1 MSNTNNNSQGGACV
15 TKTTTIN
22 VKTVI
27 VGRLPTTD
35 EVRTVIVGRLP
46 TTTINKKPVILRPN
60 ARTVLNLK
68 SKGFAEKLLCD
79 GITLNPGDACAY
91 SCAYCYVGA
100 QMIKV
105 DRPHLD
111 SLNAER
117 RARGKSE
124 LGFEDVVIRRPDP
137 VGLLRKQLFSKNG
150 QPKFPDPEDN
160 RVVYGSTL
168 VDVAATM
175 ELLRETAALCNM
187 ILDSTAWQIRLL
199 SKSNL
204 LHRLFKDDLIPE
216 RHRHRMI
223 LGFSTG
229 TLDDNVAGAIEAGTA
244 KVSKRLE
251 SLHWLQDNGYRTF
264 AMICPSLPQP
274 DGDYERFSR
283 AICEAVRIDRC
294 EHVWA
299 EVINLRGKSLV
310 RTLAGL
316 HQAGLQ
322 REAEALCAVMG
333 PGNKFQWEQYARD
346 TFLAHTRHIPA
357 EKLRFLQYI
366 DGATAD
372 WWSQHQED
380 GAVLLGKAA
389 ENRNLTA
396 VAG

>member
-1 MSNTNNNSQGGACV
+1 MKTNESIPARDDSSRHPHGWEEESRGACV
-15 TKTTTIN
+15 T
-22 VKTVI
+22 
-27 VGRLPTTD
+27 
-35 EVRTVIVGRLP
+35 E
-46 TTTINKKPVILRPN
+46 TTTINKKPVIYRPN

-68 SKGFAEKLLCD
+68 SKGFAEKHLCD
-79 GITLNPGDACAY
+79 GITLNPGDACAF
-91 SCAYCYVGA
+91 SCGFCYVGA

-111 SLNAER
+111 ALNAER
-117 RARGKSE
+117 RARGESE
-124 LGFEDVVIRRPDP
+124 LGFEDVVIRRPDS
-137 VGLLRKQLFSKNG
+137 VGLLRKQLFRKNG
-150 QPKFPDPEDN
+150 QPKFPDPDDN

-175 ELLRETAALCNM
+175 ELLRETAELCNL
-187 ILDSTAWQIRLL
+187 ILDATAWQIRLL

-204 LHRLFKDDLIPE
+204 LARLFMDDLIPE

-264 AMICPSLPQP
+264 AMLCPSLPQP

-283 AICEAVRIDRC
+283 EICEAVRIDRC

-316 HQAGLQ
+316 HQTGLQ
-322 REAEALCAVMG
+322 REAEALSAVMG
-333 PGNKFQWEQYARD
+333 AGNKGKWEQYARD
-346 TFLAHTRHIPA
+346 TFLAHTRHVPA
-357 EKLRFLQYI
+357 EKLRFLQYV
-366 DGATAD
+366 DESTVD
-372 WWSQHQED
+372 WWARQRKH

-389 ENRNLTA
+389 EERGLTSI
-396 VAG
+396 GD